1 MSINLSTYEIVENQR
16 LEFWNEVVCKHC
28 VPASS
33 HTNGLENFKGRFSAK
48 SIADLEVCEMSSQ
61 EHTWD
66 RGASHLRSGA
76 AEDFLLAFML
86 SGSGHLEQSGRVAA
100 TKTGDIVLYDSARP
114 FKFRLAPESVILLK
128 IPRDQLLFR
137 APQAEN
143 FTAIPFAYEKPLT
156 GLLAS
161 TIKQAAKE
169 SLPEIVPSTVR
180 AQLAGSLLDLLGAT
194 LQMQMDV
201 GETLDPSQKV
211 LLQQV
216 KSYIE
221 ERLTDSDLD
230 TQKIATAHYIST
242 RTLTRLFAQCGV
254 TPMRWVWQRR
264 LQSAYFALK
273 EGRAHQVTEVAF
285 RFGFNDVA
293 HFSRLFKS
301 AYGMVPSALLGG
313 RPHTQ

>member
-1 MSINLSTYEIVENQR
+1 MSIHLSTYEIVESQR

-28 VPASS
+28 VPAAS
-33 HTNGLENFKGRFSAK
+33 HTNGQENFKGRFTAK
-48 SIADLEVCEMSSQ
+48 SIADIEVCEMSSL

-66 RGASHLRSGA
+66 RGSSHLRAGA

-86 SGSGHLEQSGRVAA
+86 SGNGHLEQSGRVAS
-100 TKTGDIVLYDSARP
+100 TQTGGIVLYDSARP
-114 FKFRLAPESVILLK
+114 FKFRLEPESVILLK

-137 APQAEN
+137 VPQAEN

-169 SLPEIVPSTVR
+169 SLPELVPSTVR

-194 LQMQMDV
+194 LQMQMGV
-201 GETLDPSQKV
+201 CESLDFGQKA

-221 ERLTDSDLD
+221 EHLTDPGLD
-230 TQKIATAHYIST
+230 TRQLAEAHCIST
-242 RTLTRLFAQCGV
+242 RTLTRLFAQGGI

-273 EGRAHQVTEVAF
+273 EGRAHQVTEAAF
-285 RFGFNDVA
+285 RSGFNDVA
-293 HFSRLFKS
+293 HFSRLFKR
-301 AYGMVPSALLGG
+301 AYGMAPSALLSG
-313 RPHTQ
+313 RST